1 MSKRLPAL
9 SLVVLLTVSSVPYEA
24 TAGEK
29 SWLDMGQGVL
39 DSLLGEKKESATEN
53 TVLSRAD
60 MVDGLKE
67 ALKVGTERV
76 VSQLG
81 QTDGF
86 NADQAIHIPL
96 PSQLQTVKGWL
107 DKVGMGG
114 MMDDLETRLNRAAEQ
129 ATPQAKQLFWNAIKE
144 MSFDDAKRIYNGPD
158 DAATQ
163 YLREKMNAPL
173 TDTLRPI
180 IDKSLSEVGAVKAY
194 ESAMGRYQNIPFV
207 PDVKADLTDHTLAK
221 GMDGIFYYL
230 AQEEAAIRKDPVK
243 RTTELL
249 RKVFGN

>member
-1 MSKRLPAL
+1 
-9 SLVVLLTVSSVPYEA
+9 VVLLTVGGVSSEA
-24 TAGEK
+24 TAGDK
-29 SWLDMGQGVL
+29 SWFNMGQGVL
-39 DSLLGEKKESATEN
+39 DSLLGGDKELSAEKSI
-53 TVLSRAD
+53 LSSAD

-67 ALKVGTERV
+67 ALKVGIETV

-81 QTDGF
+81 AADGF
-86 NADQAIHIPL
+86 NADQAIHISL
-96 PSQLQTVKGWL
+96 PSQLQKVKGWL
-107 DKVGMGG
+107 DKVGMGD

-129 ATPQAKQLFWNAIKE
+129 ATPKAKALFWDAIKE
-144 MSFDDAKRIYNGPD
+144 MSFEDAKRIYNGPD

-163 YLREKMNAPL
+163 YLREKMNVPL
-173 TDTLRPI
+173 TNALRPI

-194 ESAMGRYQNIPFV
+194 GSAMGRYQDIPFV

-249 RKVFGN
+249 RKVFGS

>member
-9 SLVVLLTVSSVPYEA
+9 SLTVLLAVSGVSYEA
-24 TAGEK
+24 SAGDK

-39 DSLLGEKKESATEN
+39 DSLLGGKKESATEN

-129 ATPQAKQLFWNAIKE
+129 ATPQAKQLFWDAIKE
-144 MSFDDAKRIYNGPD
+144 MSFEDAKRIYNGPD

-194 ESAMGRYQNIPFV
+194 DSAMGRYQNIPFV

-249 RKVFGN
+249 RKVFGS

>member
-1 MSKRLPAL
+1 MLKRLSAL
-9 SLVVLLTVSSVPYEA
+9 SLAVLLTVGGVSYEA

-29 SWLDMGQGVL
+29 SWFDMGQGVL
-39 DSLLGEKKESATEN
+39 DSLLGGKKESSTEN
-53 TVLSRAD
+53 AVLSSAD

-67 ALKVGTERV
+67 ALKVGTETV

-81 QTDGF
+81 QADGF
-86 NADQAIHIPL
+86 NTDQAIHIPL

-129 ATPQAKQLFWNAIKE
+129 ATPQAKQLFWDAIKE
-144 MSFDDAKRIYNGPD
+144 MSFEDAKRIYNGPD

-163 YLREKMNAPL
+163 YLREKMNVPL
-173 TDTLRPI
+173 ADALRPI
-180 IDKSLSEVGAVKAY
+180 IDKNLSEVGAVKAY
-194 ESAMGRYQNIPFV
+194 DSAMGRYQNIPFV

-249 RKVFGN
+249 RKVFGS